1 MLNMNHY
8 VDIAITSTEKN
19 NNKRV
24 GDVLKRCDVGG
35 QAVIEGV
42 MMRGNNG
49 LATAV
54 RTSKGNIEIDIKK
67 NNKPIIKKHPFLNIP
82 FIRGFF
88 ILIDSLRIGMD
99 SLNYSSSF
107 FEDENEEPSKF
118 EKWLDRKLG
127 KKANDVIM
135 GFTLMV
141 SFIMAIGLFVLLPTA
156 IASIFK
162 VTGVS
167 YVVLNLI
174 EACIRITI
182 LLLYMFLISKL
193 NDIHRVFQY
202 HGAEHK
208 TIFCYQYMED
218 LTVENVKKQ
227 GRLHPRCGTNFL
239 FLIMIVSIMVFSF
252 TGWGGIIERLVL
264 RIILIPVVTGIS
276 YEIIKWLGKNDSKL
290 SKIIAYPGMKLQLL
304 TTKEP
309 DDKQI
314 EVAIAALKAAEGI
327 EDKDKT
333 IEELIN
339 TGTSTLKENHIDT
352 ARLDAELLLGS
363 VIEKNR
369 VYLITHKEE
378 SVSKENTIKYFDLI
392 NKRKNKMPVK
402 YILRQCEFMGIDFY
416 IEEGVLIPR
425 GDTEI
430 LVEEVLKNIKQDEE
444 KEICDLCCGSGAIGI
459 SLAHLRQNIK
469 VDLIDYYPIPE
480 KVTLLNI
487 KKSNLE
493 DRASFIKSNLLEK
506 VIEDKKKY
514 DILVSNPPYIEA
526 KEIEN
531 LMDDVKKYEPHTA
544 LDGGSDGLDFY
555 KKIIDQSQMVLRKDG
570 ILAFEIGYNQGEAV
584 KSLMEEHDFKN
595 VKIVK
600 DFASLDRVVIGKL
613 NG

>member
-1 MLNMNHY
+1 M
-8 VDIAITSTEKN
+8 
-19 NNKRV
+19 
-24 GDVLKRCDVGG
+24 KRCDVGG

-42 MMRGNNG
+42 MMRGNKG

-54 RTSKGNIEIDIKK
+54 RTSKGNIEIDIKE
-67 NNKPIIKKHPFLNIP
+67 NNKPITKRHPFLNIP
-82 FIRGFF
+82 FLRGFF
-88 ILIDSLRIGMD
+88 VLIDSLKIGMD

-135 GFTLMV
+135 GFTLIV
-141 SFIMAIGLFVLLPTA
+141 SFIMAIGLFVLFPTV
-156 IASIFK
+156 IASFFK

-174 EACIRITI
+174 EACIRIII

-208 TIFCYQYMED
+208 TIFCYQYMEE

-227 GRLHPRCGTNFL
+227 ERLHPRCGTNFL
-239 FLIMIVSIMVFSF
+239 FLIMIVSILVFSF
-252 TGWGGIIERLVL
+252 TGWGGIVERLVL

-290 SKIIAYPGMKLQLL
+290 SRIIAYPGIKLQLL

-327 EDKDKT
+327 KEKDKT

-339 TGTSTLKENHIDT
+339 VGTSTLKENHIDT

-363 VIEKNR
+363 IIEKNR

-378 SVSKENTIKYFDLI
+378 SVSKENVTKYFDLI

-430 LVEEVLKNIKQDEE
+430 LVEEVLKHIKEDEE
-444 KEICDLCCGSGAIGI
+444 KEVCDLCCGSGAIGI
-459 SLAHLRQNIK
+459 SLATLRQNIK

-487 KKSNLE
+487 KKNTLE
-493 DRASFIKSNLLEK
+493 NRASFIKSDLLEN
-506 VIEDKKKY
+506 VIKENKKY

-526 KEIEN
+526 EEIEN
-531 LMDDVKKYEPHTA
+531 LMDDVKKYEPHIA
-544 LDGGSDGLDFY
+544 LDGGKDGLDFY
-555 KKIIDQSQMVLRKDG
+555 RKIVDQSQMVLRKEG

-584 KSLMEEHDFKN
+584 KSLMEENNFKN
-595 VKIVK
+595 VNIVK
-600 DFASLDRVVIGKL
+600 DFASLDRVVIGEF